1 MTHPAQ
7 TAREYL
13 MKALEATQRD
23 PALESELGRL
33 TPIIAKAQGLL
44 FQATK
49 EPPDSFEC
57 GGILKGAM
65 EHLAQ
70 ALQIFQDVQNGG
82 PAVQEAASAV
92 AKTLALLFPIVQDA
106 KKRFVEEKQ
115 RLSLI
120 PPEQRP
126 PSQAPPSTGG
136 AFAGQH
142 VPARTINWNVLQQLT
157 LDSETQFYTGFSQNL
172 DEGGLFVA
180 TFDVK
185 PIGSKVLFTF
195 ELPGGRQITAKGRVM
210 WVREYDPK
218 APDVTPGMGLKFI
231 MLRDDDRKLI
241 EGFLKKRV
249 PMFFEQE

>member
-33 TPIIAKAQGLL
+33 TPILAKAQGLL

-49 EPPDSFEC
+49 EAPDSFEC
-57 GGILKGAM
+57 GGIIKGAM

-70 ALQIFQDVQNGG
+70 ALQIFQDVQSGG
-82 PAVQEAASAV
+82 PAVQEAASSV

-106 KKRFVEEKQ
+106 KKRFAEEKQ
-115 RLSLI
+115 RISQL

-126 PSQAPPSTGG
+126 SQTAPTAG

-185 PIGSKVLFTF
+185 PIGAKVLFTF

-218 APDVTPGMGLKFI
+218 EPEHTPGMGLKFI
-231 MLRDDDRKLI
+231 MLRDDDRQLI
-241 EGFLKKRV
+241 EGFLKRRV
-249 PMFFEQE
+249 PMFFDQE

>member
-13 MKALEATQRD
+13 MQALEATQGD
-23 PALESELGRL
+23 PALEGQLGRL
-33 TPIIAKAQGLL
+33 TAVLAKAQGLL

-49 EPPDSFEC
+49 EAPDSFEC

-70 ALQIFQDVQNGG
+70 ALQIFQDVQGG
-82 PAVQEAASAV
+82 GQATQVASSAV
-92 AKTLALLFPIVQDA
+92 AKSLALLYPIVQDA
-106 KKRFVEEKQ
+106 KKRFQVEKE
-115 RLSLI
+115 RVSML

-126 PSQAPPSTGG
+126 SLATATPG
-136 AFAGQH
+136 AFAGTH

-157 LDSETQFYTGFSQNL
+157 LDSETQFYTGFTQNL

-185 PIGSKVLFTF
+185 PIGAKVLFTF
-195 ELPGGRQITAKGRVM
+195 ELPGKRQITAKGRVV

-218 APDVTPGMGLKFI
+218 TPDVTPGMGLKFL
-231 MLRDDDRKLI
+231 MLREDDRKAI
-241 EGFLKKRV
+241 EGFLKRRV
-249 PMFFEQE
+249 PMFFEQ

>member
-13 MKALEATQRD
+13 MKALEATQQD
-23 PALESELGRL
+23 PALEKDLGRL
-33 TPIIAKAQGLL
+33 TSVLAKAQSLL

-49 EPPDSFEC
+49 EAPDSFEC

-70 ALQIFQDVQNGG
+70 ALQIFQDVQGG
-82 PAVQEAASAV
+82 SATQVAAGAV
-92 AKTLALLFPIVQDA
+92 ARALAMLYPIVQDA
-106 KKRFVEEKQ
+106 KKRFAEEKQ
-115 RLSLI
+115 RVSML
-120 PPEQRP
+120 PPDQRP
-126 PSQAPPSTGG
+126 SLASATPG
-136 AFAGQH
+136 AFAGSH
-142 VPARTINWNVLQQLT
+142 APARTINWNVLQQLT
-157 LDSETQFYTGFSQNL
+157 LDSETQFYAGFSQNL

-210 WVREYDPK
+210 FVREYDMK
-218 APDVTPGMGLKFI
+218 TADLSPGMGLKFI
-231 MLRDDDRKLI
+231 MLRDDDRKAI
-241 EGFLKKRV
+241 EGFLQRRV

>member
-33 TPIIAKAQGLL
+33 TPILAKAQGLL

-49 EPPDSFEC
+49 EAPDSFEC

-70 ALQIFQDVQNGG
+70 ALQIFQDVQTGG
-82 PAVQEAASAV
+82 PAVQEASSSV

-106 KKRFVEEKQ
+106 KKRFTAEKERISQ
-115 RLSLI
+115 L

-126 PSQAPPSTGG
+126 ASVAPPPTAG

-185 PIGSKVLFTF
+185 PIGAKVLLTF

-218 APDVTPGMGLKFI
+218 ASEVTPGMGLKFLQ
-231 MLRDDDRKLI
+231 LRDDDRRLI
-241 EGFLKKRV
+241 EGFLKRRV
-249 PMFFEQE
+249 PMFFDQE